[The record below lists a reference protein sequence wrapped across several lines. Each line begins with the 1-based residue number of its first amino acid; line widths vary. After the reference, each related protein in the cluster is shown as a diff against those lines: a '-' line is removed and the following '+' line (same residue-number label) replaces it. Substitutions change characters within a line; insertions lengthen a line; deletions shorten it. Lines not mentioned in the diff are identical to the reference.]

1 MGRVV
6 STFFG
11 FQLRNMDDLVTQK
24 ISFIKRFNSRQH
36 LRLHMSLILLATVCC
51 GLLATRIMLA
61 LQLQNV
67 MVRYP
72 LAVLF
77 AYFTFFI
84 AVKLWLKYVVSSLA
98 VRSSRDTS
106 ATSLN
111 LFSGGSFSGPSGGGA
126 KIGGAFR
133 GGGGGF
139 GGGGASG
146 SFGEVQAGLAES
158 GAEVLST
165 GTEAGGGVAEAASS
179 AAGDA
184 VSGLD
189 LDDGWLVVVLLGA
202 MVAVIFGA
210 GVYLIFEAPIIL
222 SEAAFNFILAAGLVR
237 GAHRI
242 HSSDWMGSV
251 FKATWIP
258 LAVTLL
264 MSLLAG
270 YLMHHFFPG
279 VTRLSELLKHI

>member
-1 MGRVV
+1 VGRVA

-11 FQLRNMDDLVTQK
+11 FQLRHMDDLVTQK
-24 ISFIKRFNSRQH
+24 ISFIKRFKSRQH
-36 LRLHMSLILLATVCC
+36 LRLHMSLILLATVCS

-77 AYFTFFI
+77 AYLTFFI
-84 AVKLWLKYVVSSLA
+84 GVKLWLHYAVSFVA
-98 VRSSRDTS
+98 VRSSRDASTN
-106 ATSLN
+106 SLN
-111 LFSGGSFSGPSGGGA
+111 LFSGGSVSGPSGGGT
-126 KIGGAFR
+126 KIGEAFR
-133 GGGGGF
+133 GGGGEF

-146 SFGEVQAGLAES
+146 SFGEAHAVVAES

-165 GTEAGGGVAEAASS
+165 GTEAGGGVAEAAGG

-189 LDDGWLVVVLLGA
+189 LDKGWLVVVALGA

-210 GVYLIFEAPIIL
+210 GIYLILEAPIIL

-237 GAHRI
+237 GAHRL
-242 HSSDWMGSV
+242 HSGDWMGSV

-258 LAVTLL
+258 LTLTLL
-264 MSLLAG
+264 LSLLAG

-279 VTRLSELLKHI
+279 VTRLSELLAHF

>member
-1 MGRVV
+1 
-6 STFFG
+6 
-11 FQLRNMDDLVTQK
+11 MDDLAVQK
-24 ISFIKRFNSRQH
+24 ISFIKRFKSRQH
-36 LRLHMSLILLATVCC
+36 LRLHMSLILLATVCS

-67 MVRYP
+67 VVRYP
-72 LAVLF
+72 LAVIF
-77 AYFTFFI
+77 AYLTFFI
-84 AVKLWLKYVVSSLA
+84 GVKLWLKYVVSFVA

-106 ATSLN
+106 TTSLDLLPN
-111 LFSGGSFSGPSGGGA
+111 TSFSGSSGGGTR
-126 KIGGAFR
+126 IGETFR

-165 GTEAGGGVAEAASS
+165 GTDAGGGVAEAAGS

-189 LDDGWLVVVLLGA
+189 LDKGWLVLVALGA
-202 MVAVIFGA
+202 IAAVIFGA
-210 GVYLIFEAPIIL
+210 GIYLIFEAPIIL

-237 GAHRI
+237 GAHRL
-242 HSSDWMGSV
+242 HSGDWVGSV

-258 LAVTLL
+258 LSVTLL
-264 MSLLAG
+264 MSLLSG
-270 YLMHHFFPG
+270 YLIHHFFPG
-279 VTRLSELLKHI
+279 VTRLSELLAHI

>member
-1 MGRVV
+1 
-6 STFFG
+6 
-11 FQLRNMDDLVTQK
+11 MDDLVTQK
-24 ISFIKRFNSRQH
+24 ISFIKRFKSRQH
-36 LRLHMSLILLATVCC
+36 LRLHMSLILLATVCS

-67 MVRYP
+67 VVRYP

-77 AYFTFFI
+77 AYLTFFI
-84 AVKLWLKYVVSSLA
+84 GVKLWLKYVASFMA

-106 ATSLN
+106 TASIN
-111 LFSGGSFSGPSGGGA
+111 LFSGGSGSGSSGGGT
-126 KIGGAFR
+126 KIGEAFR

-146 SFGEVQAGLAES
+146 SFGEAQAVVAES

-165 GTEAGGGVAEAASS
+165 GSEAGSGVAEAAGS

-189 LDDGWLVVVLLGA
+189 LDDGWLVVVVLG
-202 MVAVIFGA
+202 VLGAVIFGA
-210 GVYLIFEAPIIL
+210 GIYLIFAAPIIL

-237 GAHRI
+237 GAHRLQ
-242 HSSDWMGSV
+242 SGDWVGSI
-251 FKATWIP
+251 FRATWVP
-258 LAVTLL
+258 LTLTLL
-264 MSLLAG
+264 LSLVAG
-270 YLMHHFFPG
+270 YLINHFFPG
-279 VTRLSELLKHI
+279 VTRLSELLKHL

>member
-6 STFFG
+6 RTFFG

-24 ISFIKRFNSRQH
+24 ISFIKRFTSRQH
-36 LRLHMSLILLATVCC
+36 LRLHMSLILLVTVCA

-61 LQLQNV
+61 LRLQNV

-77 AYFTFFI
+77 AYLTFFLG
-84 AVKLWLKYVVSSLA
+84 VKLWLKYVVSFVA

-106 ATSLN
+106 TTSLN
-111 LFSGGSFSGPSGGGA
+111 LFSGGSVSGSSGGGT

-133 GGGGGF
+133 GGGGEF

-146 SFGEVQAGLAES
+146 SFGEVQAGLAGS
-158 GAEVLST
+158 GAEALST
-165 GTEAGGGVAEAASS
+165 GTEAVGGVAEAAGG

-189 LDDGWLVVVLLGA
+189 LDKGWLVVLALGA
-202 MVAVIFGA
+202 VVAVIFGA
-210 GVYLIFEAPIIL
+210 GIYLIYEAPFIL
-222 SEAAFNFILAAGLVR
+222 SEAAFQVILAGGLVR

-242 HSSDWMGSV
+242 QSGDWMGSV

-258 LAVTLL
+258 LALTLL

-279 VTRLSELLKHI
+279 VTRLSELLAHF